1 MGSTNMGST
10 KMRSIRPYGA
20 YLGLTLVALL
30 SVLPVLYILSL
41 SLQSLREAS
50 AIPATLVPSTPHW
63 ANFQDILQRI
73 PLPKFFWNS
82 LLYSLSTT
90 ALLILTATPAAY
102 AITKLRIPGSALLTA
117 FFVGSILVPPDI
129 RVIPLYSMVASWGW
143 VDTWAGLSLPIMTT
157 GFGLFFM
164 RQYMLTLPDEVI
176 EAARIDGCSEWQ
188 ILLRII
194 APLAV
199 PGMFT
204 LALFNFIFRW
214 NDYLWPLVVTRENWR
229 TLPVGLAVFKS
240 SEQLITWNLI
250 AAGAVI
256 TLLPLLILFFALR
269 ERILAG
275 IALQA
280 GK

>member
-1 MGSTNMGST
+1 ML
-10 KMRSIRPYGA
+10 RRPLGA
-20 YLGLTLVALL
+20 YLGLTLVALF

-41 SLQSLREAS
+41 SLQTLGEAS
-50 AIPATLVPSTPHW
+50 AIPPTLVPGAPQW
-63 ANFQDILQRI
+63 ANYVSILDRL
-73 PLPKFFWNS
+73 PLLRFFLNS
-82 LLYSLSTT
+82 TLYAVSTT
-90 ALLILTATPAAY
+90 LLLILTATPAAY
-102 AITKLRIPGSALLTA
+102 AITKLNIPGSALLTA

-129 RVIPLYSMVASWGW
+129 RVIPLYTMVANWGW
-143 VDTWAGLSLPIMTT
+143 VDTWAGLSLPVMTT

-164 RQYMLTLPDEVI
+164 RQYLLTLPDEVI
-176 EAARIDGCSEWQ
+176 EAARMDGCTEWGV
-188 ILLRII
+188 LLRII
-194 APLAV
+194 FPLAV

-214 NDYLWPLVVTRENWR
+214 NDYLWPLVVTREAWR

-250 AAGAVI
+250 AAGAMI
-256 TLLPLLILFFALR
+256 TLLPLLILFLALR
-269 ERILAG
+269 ERILKG